1 MLAGIRK
8 LAQESEL
15 DKGHNKDT
23 VSYESEENV
32 ASLGG
37 VGCFGFAEAQRHSWA
52 ESAREI
58 PD

>member
-8 LAQESEL
+8 LGQESEL

-32 ASLGG
+32 AFRGG
-37 VGCFGFAEAQRHSWA
+37 AGYSRFAEAGWGSGVKCTLGI
-52 ESAREI
+52 SN
-58 PD
+58 